1 MFVKLFFINIIF
13 LKKNIIFLLDK
24 CNNNLKY
31 FKKII
36 GILKISYNHLMKNLK
51 CKISI

>member
-13 LKKNIIFLLDK
+13 LKMLDK

-36 GILKISYNHLMKNLK
+36 GILKISYNHLMKDLK